1 MQKLNGIDE
10 TKLIARL
17 REGDQTAFEILF
29 RFYYPGLVVFASQ
42 ITLDKDEASE
52 IVQDFFVRLWENR
65 SSIKESNSV
74 KSYLFTSVKNRSLN
88 YLKKQKMETKVVE
101 QMKYLAENSA
111 LYEPDV
117 FVESELQGK
126 IKDAINKLPTRC
138 GEIFV
143 LSRFQGLSN
152 DEIATKLDISKRT
165 VETQI
170 SNALKVLRV
179 ELKDYMGMLVFLGI
193 INF

>member
-1 MQKLNGIDE
+1 MQGLNGLKE
-10 TKLIARL
+10 HELINRL

-29 RFYYPGLVVFASQ
+29 RFYYPGLVVFAAQ
-42 ITLDKDEASE
+42 ITFDKDEATE

-65 SSIKESNSV
+65 TSIKETSSL
-74 KSYLFTSVKNRSLN
+74 KSYFFTSVKNRSFN
-88 YLKKQKMETKVVE
+88 YLKKNEVHAQTIE
-101 QMKYLAENSA
+101 QLKHLAENCP
-111 LYEPDV
+111 LYQPDV
-117 FVESELQGK
+117 FIESELQDK
-126 IKDAINKLPTRC
+126 IKAAIDKLPARC

-143 LSRFQGLSN
+143 LSRFKGLSN
-152 DEIATKLDISKRT
+152 DEIATQLEISKRT

-179 ELKDYMGMLVFLGI
+179 EFKDYLGVLLFLGI